1 MFRKA
6 QMLVLCLGI
15 NTHFRIYLIERVEH
29 RTITTDCDGKKKTTS
44 NWMFLPGSEK
54 ITEIHSGQ
62 EYGWTLA
69 YEREV

>member
-1 MFRKA
+1 
-6 QMLVLCLGI
+6 ML
-15 NTHFRIYLIERVEH
+15 NTEQLQQIVMA
-29 RTITTDCDGKKKTTS
+29 KKTTS